1 MKMKQF
7 KAESKRLLD
16 LMINS
21 IYTHK
26 EIFLRELISNASD
39 AIDKL
44 YYHALSDGNTGL
56 NRDDFSIELAIDKEN
71 RTLTITDNGCG
82 MTKEELENNLGVIA
96 KSGSLAFKQEN
107 EAKEDIDIIGQF
119 GVGFYSAFMV
129 AANVK
134 VYSRAYGAD
143 EAYVWESNGAEGYTV
158 EPCEKASN
166 GTQIVLT
173 IKEDTE
179 DEKYSE
185 FLESYRVQELVRKYS
200 DYIRYPIRMEV
211 EKSRMKEQPEGEE
224 ADEEKAP
231 EYETY
236 TEVETLNSMVPIWRK
251 NKNELTDEDYNS
263 FYKEKFFD
271 YSDPLKVIQT
281 YTEGAATYHA
291 LLFIPAKA
299 PYNYYTRDYEKGL
312 KLYASGVLIMD
323 SCKDLLPDHFSFV
336 KGLVD
341 SEDLSLNIS
350 REMLQHD
357 RQLKVIASRLEKKI
371 KSELLS
377 MLKNDR
383 EKYEE
388 FFKNFGLQL
397 KYGVY
402 NGFGANKELLQDLLL
417 FYSSSEQK
425 LVTLEEYVS
434 RMKED
439 QKYIYY
445 AGGESREQIER
456 LPQTELVK
464 DKGYEILYLTDD
476 VDEFALQMM
485 HDYSEKEFKSVSASD
500 LDLDTEEEKKE
511 FEKQTE
517 ENKDLLTFMKDA
529 LDGKVKAVVLSKRLK
544 SHPVCL
550 SNEGML
556 SIEMEKVL
564 NAMPNDQKVKA
575 ERVLEVNAS
584 HPIFEKLS
592 KLYAEDQEKLKTY
605 AQLLYTQAE
614 LIEGMPVEDPVAF
627 SNAVCELMV

>member
-231 EYETY
+231 EYESYIENT
-236 TEVETLNSMVPIWRK
+236 TLNSMVPLWRK
-251 NKNELTDEDYNS
+251 NRSEITPEEYNQ
-263 FYKEKFFD
+263 FYKEKFYDFE
-271 YSDPLKVIQT
+271 DPARVIHSS
-281 YTEGAATYHA
+281 TEGAATYNA
-291 LLFIPAKA
+291 LLFIPARA
-299 PYNYYTRDYEKGL
+299 PFNYYTRDYEKGL
-312 KLYASGVLIMD
+312 QLYSSGVLIMD